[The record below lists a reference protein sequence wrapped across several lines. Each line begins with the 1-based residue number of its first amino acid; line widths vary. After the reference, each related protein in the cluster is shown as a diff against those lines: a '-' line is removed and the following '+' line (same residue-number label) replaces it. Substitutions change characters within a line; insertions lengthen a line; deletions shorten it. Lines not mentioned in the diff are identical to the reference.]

1 MLRTASKC
9 WNRWPG
15 AAVAPPAVPA
25 AEWWLLVAAVL
36 VLALLQTIFTPA
48 YDKATTVVDKS
59 LEGKMSDEGEQLHDD
74 TGSIAQSSVKGAG
87 QAKRET
93 SFRERPHVE
102 AYCE

>member
-1 MLRTASKC
+1 MLQTASKC

-48 YDKATTVVDKS
+48 YDKPTTVVEKS
-59 LEGKMSDEGEQLHDD
+59 LDGE
-74 TGSIAQSSVKGAG
+74 TGCCDGLRRA
-87 QAKRET
+87 
-93 SFRERPHVE
+93 
-102 AYCE
+102 